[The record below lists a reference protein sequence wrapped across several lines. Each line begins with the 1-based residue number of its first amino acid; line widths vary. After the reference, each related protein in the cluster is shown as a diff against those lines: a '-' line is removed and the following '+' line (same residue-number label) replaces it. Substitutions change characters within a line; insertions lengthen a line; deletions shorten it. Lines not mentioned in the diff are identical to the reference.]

1 MALLRFAAAI
11 ILVITFFS
19 SNPHALSI
27 AKASPHHVSWIE
39 NLSLVTATDGF
50 DADSNFELFFSIHGI
65 NNKFKLQLVPNNQVL
80 ANSAS
85 VRFLRQDGTVSRT
98 EPIQRSSHLIFKG
111 NALVHDSAENQWI
124 DAGIARISIREHQD
138 NPLFEGTFTIGRERF
153 HVQVDSTFRK
163 TQTSDYVLP
172 YNPGKPFLVAWRDSD
187 VHTLRRREEA
197 SDELRCGLADASNA
211 AQRYL
216 SRSPA
221 YGLMG
226 TSTMKLQDRQRFGG
240 DLTDTIGSTDG
251 CPSSRQIA
259 LLGIATDCSYTAD
272 FSSTDEVQSHIV
284 AHINAASQVYED
296 TFNISLAI
304 QNLTIS
310 DSSCPSSS
318 TSSDWNIPCSA
329 NADTRDRLSR
339 FSEWRGQLSDDNALW
354 TLLSGCRT
362 SSTVG
367 ISWLGEVCRQGANS
381 FQDSGTTQTSS
392 STNIV
397 LRNNQEWQVI
407 AHEIGHSF
415 GASHDCTSSTCSDGT
430 SDAQGCCPLSSSTC
444 NADGQYIMN
453 PAAVSGVTSFS
464 PCTIGAIC
472 SSIGRGSIDT
482 SCLRNNDEVTVI
494 TGPSCPNGTTVEEN
508 IPGCSVQ
515 ATSLPTETT
524 NTDDDD
530 PLDNDFGRNN
540 NNNGSSGDWF
550 DDNRTTVIVVASVA
564 GSIALLLVV
573 WCIVCCARRKKP
585 SNLLLKQQG
594 MPVPHPVRYA

>member
-1 MALLRFAAAI
+1 M
-11 ILVITFFS
+11 VTNS
-19 SNPHALSI
+19 GTPSALSI
-27 AKASPHHVSWIE
+27 ARASPQHVTWVE
-39 NLSLVTATDGF
+39 DLSLVKAADNF
-50 DADSNFELFFSIHGI
+50 DANSSFELFFNLHGI
-65 NNKFKLQLVPNNQVL
+65 KKQIKLRLVPNNQVL

-85 VRFLRQDGTVSRT
+85 VRFLQQDGTLSHI
-98 EPIQRSSHLIFKG
+98 EPIQRSSHLVFKG
-111 NALVHDSAENQWI
+111 DAFVQDSYDNRWR
-124 DAGIARISIREHQD
+124 DAGIARITIREHEYD
-138 NPLFEGTFTIGRERF
+138 PLFEGTFTIDNDRF
-153 HVQVDSTFRK
+153 HVQIDSTFRK
-163 TQTSDYVLP
+163 TQSLNYVIP
-172 YNPGKPFLVAWRDSD
+172 HNPEKPFLVAWRDSD
-187 VHTLRRREEA
+187 AQGHERREEA
-197 SDELRCGLADASNA
+197 SDDLRCGVDNPSNVA
-211 AQRYL
+211 RRYL
-216 SRSPA
+216 SHSPGH
-221 YGLMG
+221 GLMEG
-226 TSTMKLQDRQRFGG
+226 STMKLQERQRFGG

-251 CPSSRQIA
+251 CPSSRLIA

-272 FSSTDEVQSHIV
+272 FSSTDEIQSHIV

-310 DSSCPSSS
+310 DSNCPSSS
-318 TSSDWNIPCSA
+318 SSSDWNIPCSA

-339 FSEWRGQLSDDNALW
+339 FSQWRGQLSDDNALW

-367 ISWLGEVCRQGANS
+367 VSWLGEVCRQGANS

-430 SDAQGCCPLSSSTC
+430 SDMQGCCPLSSGTC
-444 NADGQYIMN
+444 NASGQYIMN

-464 PCTIGAIC
+464 PCTIGAVC

-494 TGPSCPNGTTVEEN
+494 TGPSCPNGTTVDEN

-515 ATSLPTETT
+515 ATSNPTSTT
-524 NTDDDD
+524 DPDDDD
-530 PLDNDFGRNN
+530 DDRLDNDFGRNN
-540 NNNGSSGDWF
+540 NNSARDWF
-550 DDNRTTVIVVASVA
+550 DDNRTTVIVIASVG
-564 GSIALLLVV
+564 GSIALILVI
-573 WCIVCCARRKKP
+573 WCICCCARQKKP
-585 SNLLLKQQG
+585 KTLLVKQQG
-594 MPVPHPVRYA
+594 MPVQHPVRYA